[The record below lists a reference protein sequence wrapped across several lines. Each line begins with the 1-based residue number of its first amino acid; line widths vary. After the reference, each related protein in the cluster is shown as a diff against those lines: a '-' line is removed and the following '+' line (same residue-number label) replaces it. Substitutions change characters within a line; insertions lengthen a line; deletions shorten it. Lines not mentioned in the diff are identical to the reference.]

1 MAGALSGPGRWS
13 QAKLARLA
21 APALAET
28 DRWPLWLPVA
38 LACGI
43 ALYFA
48 QPVEPAAATLRA
60 ALILGA
66 ALVGWALWR
75 ARRDAVLDAYLLAA
89 LGLAALGFGI
99 AGTRAALVAA
109 PVIERPQ
116 THELEGRVVLID
128 QAERGLRITLD
139 QLVIGG
145 LDRSRTPHRIRL
157 TLRGV
162 QPAVRPGDRLALRA
176 RLQPP
181 MEPSLPGGFDFA
193 RAAWFERLGGLGWSL
208 GPARIVEGAATSS
221 TGIAIA
227 ALRHAIAGR
236 FWERV
241 PGVDGAVAAAL
252 FTGLRGAIDAPTWTA
267 LQRSGLA
274 HIVSISGLHVGLVAV
289 SLVTMLR
296 LVLALVPALV
306 LRWPARK
313 LAALGAIPGLAGYLL
328 LAGASIPTQRAFLMT
343 SVALLA
349 ILANRDP
356 ISMRLIAL
364 AAGVILLAQPE
375 SLVGASFQFSFAA
388 MLALVAWYEAL
399 PESAHA
405 DGLLTRARRYV
416 VGVLMTT
423 LVAGF
428 ATAPLGAYHFNTVSV
443 WGSLANLIGVP
454 LTAFWIM
461 PLGTLA
467 VLLMPLGL
475 DGPFVWA
482 TGQGVAVLL
491 ETARLVA
498 DLPGA
503 AARVAQ
509 LPASSLALAWA
520 GGLWLCLWRGPW
532 RRFGVLP
539 LAASIVPALLLAK
552 PIVIHGAGG
561 ELLAIQRADNAW
573 ARFPARGEGLVAAA
587 WLRGLGVAAWA
598 PWPGPDEA
606 DAGWRC
612 DRLACARE
620 TQAGLVVVA
629 LHAQAVAD
637 ACGRAALIL
646 ALGRAPRCTA
656 NPVLDPWSARRDG
669 TVMVR
674 LDGAALQLER
684 VAEQRGRRPWTPANA
699 ELSETPLTG
708 N

>member
-1 MAGALSGPGRWS
+1 MAIGRVSSWRS
-13 QAKLARLA
+13 VLARIA

-38 LACGI
+38 LACGV
-43 ALYFA
+43 ATYFA
-48 QPVEPAAATLRA
+48 LSAEPAATVLRA
-60 ALILGA
+60 ALALGT
-66 ALVGWALWR
+66 ALVVLALWR
-75 ARRDAVLDAYLLAA
+75 ARAAPSVASYLLAA
-89 LGLAALGFGI
+89 LGLACLGFGL

-116 THELEGRVVLID
+116 SYALAGRVILID
-128 QAERGLRITLD
+128 QAERGLRVTLD
-139 QLVIGG
+139 QLAIEG
-145 LDRSRTPHRIRL
+145 LEPARTPRTVRL
-157 TLRGV
+157 TLRGP
-162 QPAVRPGDRLALRA
+162 QPAMQPGDRLALRA

-181 MEPSLPGGFDFA
+181 MAPSLPGGFDFA
-193 RAAWFERLGGLGWSL
+193 RAAWFEQLGGLGWSL
-208 GPARIVEGAATSS
+208 GPARIVAGATTSS
-221 TGIAIA
+221 GTIAIA
-227 ALRHAIAGR
+227 GMRHAIAER
-236 FWERV
+236 FWARV

-289 SLVTMLR
+289 SLVTLLR
-296 LVLALVPALV
+296 LSLALVPALV

-349 ILANRDP
+349 VLLDRDP

-364 AAGVILLAQPE
+364 AAALILVVQPE

-388 MLALVAWYEAL
+388 MLALVAWYESL
-399 PESAHA
+399 PEQAA
-405 DGLLTRARRYV
+405 VDGLFERVRRYV

-423 LVAGF
+423 LVAGL
-428 ATAPLGAYHFNTVSV
+428 ATAPLGAFHFNTISV
-443 WGSLANLIGVP
+443 WGSIANLIGVP

-461 PLGTLA
+461 PVGTIA

-509 LPASSLALAWA
+509 LPALTLGLAWA
-520 GGLWLCLWRGPW
+520 GGLWLCLWRGRW
-532 RRFGVLP
+532 RRLGLLP
-539 LAASIVPALLLAK
+539 LAASLLPALLAPA
-552 PIVIHGAGG
+552 PIALQGGSG
-561 ELLAIQRADNAW
+561 ELVAIRLDDRGW
-573 ARFPARGEGLVAAA
+573 ARFPARGEGLVSAA
-587 WLRGLGVAAWA
+587 WLRGLGLAGWS
-598 PWPGPDEA
+598 PWPARDDPA
-606 DAGWRC
+606 TGWRC
-612 DRLACARE
+612 DRSGCARD
-620 TQAGLVVVA
+620 TAAGPIVVA
-629 LHAQAVAD
+629 LHADAVAA

-646 ALGRAPRCTA
+646 SIGRGPRCSGSR
-656 NPVLDPWSARRDG
+656 VIDPWSVRRRG
-669 TVMVR
+669 TVAIFV
-674 LDGAALQLER
+674 ER
-684 VAEQRGRRPWTPANA
+684 TTFRAEHVGERRGRRPWTLPQD
-699 ELSETPLTG
+699 EWPLRED
-708 N
+708 